1 MSDLLDGLNERQL
14 EAIITTV
21 DQSALI
27 IAGAGSGKTSVL
39 TKRIAYL
46 KQLGKSMGKV
56 LAVTFTNKASGEM
69 RERVAQLIGEE
80 SAKELTMGT
89 FHKVCIRMLKVWGT
103 HNNIPKNFTIADGS
117 DQSQIMRKTLEKFGI
132 ETKAGTIGVFLTK
145 ISDLKNNLQTPSDY
159 YQVLSKQPN
168 PVSSDQLTYKVYKDY
183 QERLKR
189 YNMLDFDDLLFEA
202 VMLLRNSEIVRSY
215 YQHRYNYVMVDEYQ
229 DTNPCQYELIR
240 LISGKVQAQ
249 IPQPNNT
256 FVVGDDYQ
264 SIYGFRGSDL
274 SIILNFE
281 QDFPEAKV
289 IKLEQNYRST
299 KAIVHA
305 GNTIM
310 KNNPAQ
316 KHKHLFTANLRG
328 DSIKLLTALDNEDEA
343 KFIAT
348 EIQNLIAF
356 GGKKAKDIA
365 VLYRT
370 NFLSRGIEEQL
381 INKRIPYQIIGGV
394 SFYERQEIKDTI
406 AYLKLIV
413 NPQDDVAMR
422 RVLDTY
428 PGVGKTTISKIED
441 QGGLLNMSLS
451 ESYKHYK
458 SSRKATQNAL
468 DSLRE
473 LLKELHMIY
482 RVAASEKRTDVVTKM
497 MEIVWKRTAYKESLL
512 AKKNSENTGRLEN
525 LDELTR
531 VAEIYQKESTEV
543 TLEDF
548 LDDIVLQSDVDRKA
562 DGDNVTLMTI
572 HASKGLEYPVIFM
585 MGVEEGIM
593 PHRNSLPSPSAIEE
607 ERRLMYVGITRA
619 QLQLYLTNVKRR
631 MTYGGS
637 EYPQPSRFITEIPK
651 EVIQKL

>member
-1 MSDLLDGLNERQL
+1 MSELLDGLNERQL
-14 EAIITTV
+14 EAIVTTV
-21 DQSALI
+21 DQSALV

-39 TKRIAYL
+39 TKRIAHL
-46 KQLGKSMGKV
+46 KELGKSMSHI

-69 RERVAQLIGEE
+69 RDRVAELIGEE
-80 SAKELTMGT
+80 AAKELTMGT
-89 FHKVCIRMLKVWGT
+89 FHKICIRMLKIWGM

-117 DQSQIMRKTLEKFGI
+117 DQAQIMRKTLDKFGI
-132 ETKAGTIGVFLTK
+132 DTKAITVNTFLSK
-145 ISDLKNNLQTPSDY
+145 ISDLKNVVQTPADY
-159 YQVLSKQPN
+159 YQVLSKQPSV
-168 PVSSDQLTYKVYKDY
+168 VSSDQLTYKVYKDY

-189 YNMLDFDDLLFEA
+189 YNMLDFDDLLLEA
-202 VMLLRNSEIVRSY
+202 VLLLRTSETVRSY
-215 YQHRYNYVMVDEYQ
+215 YQHRYRYVMVDEYQ

-305 GNTIM
+305 GNTVM
-310 KNNPAQ
+310 QNNPNQ
-316 KHKHLFTANLRG
+316 KAKNLFTANLRG
-328 DSIKLLTALDNEDEA
+328 DSIKVLTASDNEDEA
-343 KFIAT
+343 RFIAA

-356 GGKKAKDIA
+356 GGRKAKDIA
-365 VLYRT
+365 ILYRT

-381 INKRIPYQIIGGV
+381 IHKRIPYEIIGGV
-394 SFYERQEIKDTI
+394 GFYERMEIKDTI

-413 NPQDDVAMR
+413 NPQDDIAMR

-428 PGVGKTTISKIED
+428 PGIGKTTITKIEE
-441 QGGLLNMSLS
+441 QGAMLSMTLS
-451 ESYKHYK
+451 ESYKHY
-458 SSRKATQNAL
+458 NAL
-468 DSLRE
+468 DTLRE

-482 RVAASEKRTDVVTKM
+482 RVAASEKRNDVVTKM

-512 AKKNSENTGRLEN
+512 AKKNKENDDRLEN

-531 VAEIYQKESTEV
+531 VAAMYQKEAEEV

-548 LDDIVLQSDVDRKA
+548 LDDIFLQSDVDRKA

-619 QLQLYLTNVKRR
+619 QLQLYLTNVRKR

-637 EYPQPSRFITEIPK
+637 EYPQTSRFITEIPK